1 MWSKA
6 ATLVLLPGV
15 LSAAL
20 SGAARADGPLS
31 AIDWLSQS
39 LSEPQA
45 VALPKSAVGGVIATP
60 DVTVQSLGLPVP
72 DAIGILSTKVTGLPR
87 NLWGDAPAAE
97 IERLIID
104 ASPDNLPALQGLLT
118 TLLLAEADAPVDSGP
133 APQVLLT
140 RIDKLL
146 ALGALDQAHALI
158 EAAGPASSPD
168 MFRRAFDTALLVGE
182 ENRSCAVLAA
192 SPGLSPSLPTRI
204 FCLARAGDWDAAAL
218 TLGTATALGQ
228 VDAEQSDLL
237 TRFLDPEAAEQGKAP
252 APPVP
257 VTPLDMKILASI
269 GEPVPT
275 ATLPI
280 AFSHADLSPDQGWK
294 ARIEAAER
302 LARAGVITPN
312 LLLGI
317 YTEQKPAA
325 SGAPWDRTAAF
336 QKLDAAVEAGDGTAA
351 ALALPA
357 AWSAMQTVELE
368 VPLAELFAAK
378 LAKLPL
384 AGEARQIATTLALLS
399 SAYESLVAASTP
411 QTAREAFLFGIA
423 RGKLDTLAPPDAMGR
438 AISAAFIAPTLPDDI
453 VPLLASGRVGEALLM
468 AMTKINRGTSGDLP
482 QVTAGLATLRK
493 LGLEDVARRTALELM
508 LLERRG

>member
-317 YTEQKPAA
+317 YTEQKPPA

-336 QKLDAAVEAGDGTAA
+336 QKLMRR
-351 ALALPA
+351 
-357 AWSAMQTVELE
+357 SRRAMA
-368 VPLAELFAAK
+368 PPPRWPC
-378 LAKLPL
+378 LPL
-384 AGEARQIATTLALLS
+384 GPRCKQWNWKCRWPNCSRQNWRNCPLRVKRGRSRPRSRCCPRPTNR
-399 SAYESLVAASTP
+399 SLRP
-411 QTAREAFLFGIA
+411 
-423 RGKLDTLAPPDAMGR
+423 
-438 AISAAFIAPTLPDDI
+438 
-453 VPLLASGRVGEALLM
+453 
-468 AMTKINRGTSGDLP
+468 
-482 QVTAGLATLRK
+482 
-493 LGLEDVARRTALELM
+493 ARRRPRA
-508 LLERRG
+508 RRSCSASRAANWTRSPRRMRWAGRFLRPSSRRPCPMTSCPCSPAGRSVRLC